1 MRRFNGM
8 VWIAGLAA
16 LALAGG
22 PAAALT
28 PHSLESGAS
37 MVRPVMDQE
46 DLSVE
51 EDMEPGEVPGAMKD
65 SGDKAM
71 PAPDRRGVA
80 GDMEDDAVK
89 KDLETGE

>member
-1 MRRFNGM
+1 
-8 VWIAGLAA
+8 
-16 LALAGG
+16 
-22 PAAALT
+22 
-28 PHSLESGAS
+28 
-37 MVRPVMDQE
+37 MDQE

-65 SGDKAM
+65 SGEKAM

>member
-8 VWIAGLAA
+8 VWIAGIAA
-16 LALAGG
+16 IALAGG

-65 SGDKAM
+65 SGEKAM